1 MAVSK
6 EKCCKIPNASE
17 THDILNMQAA
27 TVLTSGRLPR
37 TKVGEQ
43 NGMLQNPE
51 RKQSS

>member
-17 THDILNMQAA
+17 THDILNMQAT
-27 TVLTSGRLPR
+27 TVLTSWRLPR
-37 TKVGEQ
+37 TEDGEQ
-43 NGMLQNPE
+43 KETLQNPE